1 MHEAPGAWPLIGRA
15 DALDRVA
22 AALTTA
28 KKGGLVVTGRAGE
41 GKTRL
46 LAAARDRAAA
56 SGVAVY
62 WAVATDA
69 AAGVPLAPFAPLL
82 PRAADGAQPTAGL
95 GLVAAALGGG
105 ERAVAVD
112 DAHLLDPASVA
123 LIAHLLANTAVP
135 VVLTARTVE
144 AAWLR
149 DLPRITL
156 DPLTGPEIVEVLET
170 ALGGAVETA
179 LAAGLATLSDG
190 NPLLLRELVGAAL
203 AAGTVRRD
211 GDLWRATGP
220 LVVATDLPAAIRSRL
235 DRLPGAVRAAAELV
249 ALAEPVDAAM
259 LEEVLDADALA
270 GLEDER
276 LLVLEAGRLRLVHPL
291 YAESLR
297 ATTPPT
303 RARRHRRRLAEAFDG
318 RSRLRAAIF
327 RLDGGLPADPDLFM
341 AAAREASDRLD
352 HELAGRLA
360 RAAVDAGGGFEARL
374 LLISELPYEGR
385 AADALELADELTG
398 EAIDDAARL
407 RLASARA
414 NLELVLGRVDAA
426 RATLARAV
434 GAAASPAETAQP
446 HAALADLAFA
456 GGDPAEAYR
465 RIHLARSADPDDPD
479 LLAAQATAEAALGM
493 TPAALADYTT
503 AVDSAAPLVDTAPG
517 AASGPPGPAAAA
529 TPDAAA
535 HASSSAT
542 AGAATAADTAAP
554 STPASDA
561 AAAGTAAAPGAGTGP
576 PHAAAVGTADHATAA
591 AAATPDAAAE
601 NPTAHAAGGAGSP
614 MAPDAVGRA
623 AARAAAGLAVGGRRT
638 VAPRYLA
645 AAGELFEAVG
655 RPGDARRA
663 YASFTAMAAL
673 YATNGVPLAPEPAL
687 FAADRGDAAQALRLA
702 EAALRAGP
710 TPAAQDAY
718 AWALMANGRAA
729 EAVTWSD
736 KATSAGARNA
746 LFAFHRGMIESSLGR
761 DGAAIDDLATALRT
775 NPWFSPRLA
784 PLARV
789 TLTALSGPQ

>member
-1 MHEAPGAWPLIGRA
+1 MGSPPLLRHPAASGGGFAALLAVPVALAVAGLAVVATLQGPHVGPAPDVDQAAALRA
-15 DALDRVA
+15 RVA
-22 AALTTA
+22 AAPQDATA
-28 KKGGLVVTGRAGE
+28 WAELGTFVLRQAADTGDPRRYPDA
-41 GKTRL
+41 
-46 LAAARDRAAA
+46 
-56 SGVAVY
+56 
-62 WAVATDA
+62 DA
-69 AAGVPLAPFAPLL
+69 ALGRSLQLRP
-82 PRAADGAQPTAGL
+82 DGN
-95 GLVAAALGGG
+95 AAALGGLAALRTVQLRYAEAQG
-105 ERAVAVD
+105 LARRALALDPNEPAVWGTLADAASGLGRYDESRVAVG
-112 DAHLLDPASVA
+112 HM
-123 LIAHLLANTAVP
+123 
-135 VVLTARTVE
+135 
-144 AAWLR
+144 
-149 DLPRITL
+149 
-156 DPLTGPEIVEVLET
+156 LERR
-170 ALGGAVETA
+170 ADV
-179 LAAGLATLSDG
+179 
-190 NPLLLRELVGAAL
+190 AAL
-203 AAGTVRRD
+203 TRSAA
-211 GDLWRATGP
+211 
-220 LVVATDLPAAIRSRL
+220 L
-235 DRLPGAVRAAAELV
+235 DE
-249 ALAEPVDAAM
+249 
-259 LEEVLDADALA
+259 
-270 GLEDER
+270 
-276 LLVLEAGRLRLVHPL
+276 
-291 YAESLR
+291 
-297 ATTPPT
+297 T
-303 RARRHRRRLAEAFDG
+303 F
-318 RSRLRAAIF
+318 
-327 RLDGGLPADPDLFM
+327 
-341 AAAREASDRLD
+341 
-352 HELAGRLA
+352 
-360 RAAVDAGGGFEARL
+360 
-374 LLISELPYEGR
+374 
-385 AADALELADELTG
+385 
-398 EAIDDAARL
+398 
-407 RLASARA
+407 
-414 NLELVLGRVDAA
+414 GRVDAA
-426 RATLARAV
+426 RATLERAV
-434 GAAASPAETAQP
+434 GAAASPAETAQA

-465 RIHLARSADPDDPD
+465 RIRLARTADPDDPN

-517 AASGPPGPAAAA
+517 AASGPPGAAAAA

-535 HASSSAT
+535 ADPTAAPATAAHVSSAAT
-542 AGAATAADTAAP
+542 AGAAAAVDTAAP

-687 FAADRGDAAQALRLA
+687 FAADRGQPDQALRLA
-702 EAALRAGP
+702 EAAMRAGS

-729 EAVTWSD
+729 EAVTWSE

>member
-1 MHEAPGAWPLIGRA
+1 VGSPPLLRRPAASGGGFAALLAVPVALAVAGLAVVATLQGPHVGPAPDVDQAAALRA
-15 DALDRVA
+15 RVA
-22 AALTTA
+22 AAPQDATA
-28 KKGGLVVTGRAGE
+28 WAELGTFVLRQAADTGDPRRYPDA
-41 GKTRL
+41 
-46 LAAARDRAAA
+46 
-56 SGVAVY
+56 
-62 WAVATDA
+62 DA
-69 AAGVPLAPFAPLL
+69 ALGRSLQLRP
-82 PRAADGAQPTAGL
+82 DGN
-95 GLVAAALGGG
+95 AAALGGLAALRTVQRRYAEAQG
-105 ERAVAVD
+105 LARRALALDPNDRAVWGTLADAASGLGRYDESRVAVG
-112 DAHLLDPASVA
+112 HM
-123 LIAHLLANTAVP
+123 
-135 VVLTARTVE
+135 
-144 AAWLR
+144 
-149 DLPRITL
+149 
-156 DPLTGPEIVEVLET
+156 LERR
-170 ALGGAVETA
+170 ADV
-179 LAAGLATLSDG
+179 
-190 NPLLLRELVGAAL
+190 AAL
-203 AAGTVRRD
+203 TRSAA
-211 GDLWRATGP
+211 
-220 LVVATDLPAAIRSRL
+220 L
-235 DRLPGAVRAAAELV
+235 DE
-249 ALAEPVDAAM
+249 
-259 LEEVLDADALA
+259 
-270 GLEDER
+270 
-276 LLVLEAGRLRLVHPL
+276 
-291 YAESLR
+291 
-297 ATTPPT
+297 T
-303 RARRHRRRLAEAFDG
+303 F
-318 RSRLRAAIF
+318 
-327 RLDGGLPADPDLFM
+327 
-341 AAAREASDRLD
+341 
-352 HELAGRLA
+352 
-360 RAAVDAGGGFEARL
+360 
-374 LLISELPYEGR
+374 
-385 AADALELADELTG
+385 
-398 EAIDDAARL
+398 
-407 RLASARA
+407 
-414 NLELVLGRVDAA
+414 GRVDAA
-426 RATLARAV
+426 RATLERAV
-434 GAAASPAETAQP
+434 GAAASPAETAQA

-465 RIHLARSADPDDPD
+465 RIRLARTADPDDPN

-517 AASGPPGPAAAA
+517 AASGPPGAAAAA

-535 HASSSAT
+535 AGTADHATTAT
-542 AGAATAADTAAP
+542 AGTPDHATAATA
-554 STPASDA
+554 
-561 AAAGTAAAPGAGTGP
+561 
-576 PHAAAVGTADHATAA
+576 GTADHATAA

-729 EAVTWSD
+729 EAVTWSE

>member
-1 MHEAPGAWPLIGRA
+1 VGSPPLLRRPAASGGGFAALLAVPVALAVAGLAVVATLQGPHVGPAPDVDQAAALRA
-15 DALDRVA
+15 RVA
-22 AALTTA
+22 AAPQDATA
-28 KKGGLVVTGRAGE
+28 WAELGTFVLRQAADTGDPRRYPDA
-41 GKTRL
+41 
-46 LAAARDRAAA
+46 
-56 SGVAVY
+56 
-62 WAVATDA
+62 DA
-69 AAGVPLAPFAPLL
+69 ALGRSLQLRP
-82 PRAADGAQPTAGL
+82 DGN
-95 GLVAAALGGG
+95 AAALGGLAALRTVQRRYAEAQG
-105 ERAVAVD
+105 LARRALALDPNDRAVWGTLADAASGLGRYDESRVAVG
-112 DAHLLDPASVA
+112 HM
-123 LIAHLLANTAVP
+123 
-135 VVLTARTVE
+135 
-144 AAWLR
+144 
-149 DLPRITL
+149 
-156 DPLTGPEIVEVLET
+156 LERR
-170 ALGGAVETA
+170 ADV
-179 LAAGLATLSDG
+179 
-190 NPLLLRELVGAAL
+190 AAL
-203 AAGTVRRD
+203 TRSAA
-211 GDLWRATGP
+211 
-220 LVVATDLPAAIRSRL
+220 L
-235 DRLPGAVRAAAELV
+235 DE
-249 ALAEPVDAAM
+249 
-259 LEEVLDADALA
+259 
-270 GLEDER
+270 
-276 LLVLEAGRLRLVHPL
+276 
-291 YAESLR
+291 
-297 ATTPPT
+297 T
-303 RARRHRRRLAEAFDG
+303 F
-318 RSRLRAAIF
+318 
-327 RLDGGLPADPDLFM
+327 
-341 AAAREASDRLD
+341 
-352 HELAGRLA
+352 
-360 RAAVDAGGGFEARL
+360 
-374 LLISELPYEGR
+374 
-385 AADALELADELTG
+385 
-398 EAIDDAARL
+398 
-407 RLASARA
+407 
-414 NLELVLGRVDAA
+414 GRVDAA
-426 RATLARAV
+426 RATLERAV
-434 GAAASPAETAQP
+434 GAAASPAETAQA

-465 RIHLARSADPDDPD
+465 RIRLARTADPDDPN

-517 AASGPPGPAAAA
+517 AASGPPGAAAAA

-535 HASSSAT
+535 AGTADHATTAT
-542 AGAATAADTAAP
+542 AGTPDHATTATVGTADHATAATAG
-554 STPASDA
+554 TP
-561 AAAGTAAAPGAGTGP
+561 
-576 PHAAAVGTADHATAA
+576 DHATAA

>member
-1 MHEAPGAWPLIGRA
+1 MGSPPLLRRPAASGGGFAALLAVPVALAVAGLAVVATLQGPHVGPAPDVDQAAALRA
-15 DALDRVA
+15 RVA
-22 AALTTA
+22 AAPQDATA
-28 KKGGLVVTGRAGE
+28 WAELGTFVLRQAADTGDPRRYPDA
-41 GKTRL
+41 
-46 LAAARDRAAA
+46 
-56 SGVAVY
+56 
-62 WAVATDA
+62 DA
-69 AAGVPLAPFAPLL
+69 ALGRSLQLRP
-82 PRAADGAQPTAGL
+82 DGN
-95 GLVAAALGGG
+95 AAALGGLAALRTVQRRYAEAQG
-105 ERAVAVD
+105 LARRALALDPNDRAVWGTLADAASGLGRYDESRVAVG
-112 DAHLLDPASVA
+112 HM
-123 LIAHLLANTAVP
+123 
-135 VVLTARTVE
+135 
-144 AAWLR
+144 
-149 DLPRITL
+149 
-156 DPLTGPEIVEVLET
+156 LERR
-170 ALGGAVETA
+170 ADV
-179 LAAGLATLSDG
+179 
-190 NPLLLRELVGAAL
+190 AAL
-203 AAGTVRRD
+203 TRSAA
-211 GDLWRATGP
+211 
-220 LVVATDLPAAIRSRL
+220 L
-235 DRLPGAVRAAAELV
+235 DE
-249 ALAEPVDAAM
+249 
-259 LEEVLDADALA
+259 
-270 GLEDER
+270 
-276 LLVLEAGRLRLVHPL
+276 
-291 YAESLR
+291 
-297 ATTPPT
+297 T
-303 RARRHRRRLAEAFDG
+303 F
-318 RSRLRAAIF
+318 
-327 RLDGGLPADPDLFM
+327 
-341 AAAREASDRLD
+341 
-352 HELAGRLA
+352 
-360 RAAVDAGGGFEARL
+360 
-374 LLISELPYEGR
+374 
-385 AADALELADELTG
+385 
-398 EAIDDAARL
+398 
-407 RLASARA
+407 
-414 NLELVLGRVDAA
+414 GRVDAA
-426 RATLARAV
+426 RATLERAV
-434 GAAASPAETAQP
+434 GAAASPAETAQA

-465 RIHLARSADPDDPD
+465 RIRLARTADPDDPN

-517 AASGPPGPAAAA
+517 AASGPPGAAAAA

-535 HASSSAT
+535 AGTADHATTAT
-542 AGAATAADTAAP
+542 AGTPDHATT
-554 STPASDA
+554 
-561 AAAGTAAAPGAGTGP
+561 
-576 PHAAAVGTADHATAA
+576 AAVGTADHATAA

-601 NPTAHAAGGAGSP
+601 NPTAQSAGGVGSP

>member
-1 MHEAPGAWPLIGRA
+1 MGSPPLLRHPAASGGGFAALLAVPVALAVAGLAVVATLQGPHVGPATDVDQAAALRA
-15 DALDRVA
+15 RVA
-22 AALTTA
+22 AAPQDATA
-28 KKGGLVVTGRAGE
+28 WAELGTFVLRQAADTGDPRRYPDA
-41 GKTRL
+41 
-46 LAAARDRAAA
+46 
-56 SGVAVY
+56 
-62 WAVATDA
+62 DA
-69 AAGVPLAPFAPLL
+69 ALGRSLQLRP
-82 PRAADGAQPTAGL
+82 DGN
-95 GLVAAALGGG
+95 AAALGGLAALRTVQRRYAEAQG
-105 ERAVAVD
+105 LARRALALDPNDPAVWGTLADAASGLGRYDESRVAVG
-112 DAHLLDPASVA
+112 HM
-123 LIAHLLANTAVP
+123 
-135 VVLTARTVE
+135 
-144 AAWLR
+144 
-149 DLPRITL
+149 
-156 DPLTGPEIVEVLET
+156 LERR
-170 ALGGAVETA
+170 ADV
-179 LAAGLATLSDG
+179 
-190 NPLLLRELVGAAL
+190 AAL
-203 AAGTVRRD
+203 TRSAA
-211 GDLWRATGP
+211 
-220 LVVATDLPAAIRSRL
+220 L
-235 DRLPGAVRAAAELV
+235 DE
-249 ALAEPVDAAM
+249 
-259 LEEVLDADALA
+259 
-270 GLEDER
+270 
-276 LLVLEAGRLRLVHPL
+276 
-291 YAESLR
+291 
-297 ATTPPT
+297 T
-303 RARRHRRRLAEAFDG
+303 F
-318 RSRLRAAIF
+318 
-327 RLDGGLPADPDLFM
+327 
-341 AAAREASDRLD
+341 
-352 HELAGRLA
+352 
-360 RAAVDAGGGFEARL
+360 
-374 LLISELPYEGR
+374 
-385 AADALELADELTG
+385 
-398 EAIDDAARL
+398 
-407 RLASARA
+407 
-414 NLELVLGRVDAA
+414 GRVDAA
-426 RATLARAV
+426 RATLEPAV
-434 GAAASPAETAQP
+434 GAAASPAETAQA

-517 AASGPPGPAAAA
+517 AASGPPGAAAAA

-535 HASSSAT
+535 ADPTAAPATAAHASSAAT
-542 AGAATAADTAAP
+542 AGAAAAADTAAP

-561 AAAGTAAAPGAGTGP
+561 AAGGTAAAPGAGTGP

-663 YASFTAMAAL
+663 YASFTAMATL

-702 EAALRAGP
+702 AAALRAGP

-729 EAVTWSD
+729 EALTWSD

>member
-1 MHEAPGAWPLIGRA
+1 MGSPPLLRRPAASGGGFVALLAVPVAVAVAGLAVVATLQGPHAGPAPGVDQAAALRA
-15 DALDRVA
+15 RVA
-22 AALTTA
+22 AAPQDATA
-28 KKGGLVVTGRAGE
+28 WAELGTLVLR
-41 GKTRL
+41 
-46 LAAARDRAAA
+46 LAADTGDPRRYPDA
-56 SGVAVY
+56 
-62 WAVATDA
+62 DA
-69 AAGVPLAPFAPLL
+69 ALGRSLQLRP
-82 PRAADGAQPTAGL
+82 DGN
-95 GLVAAALGGG
+95 AAALGGLAALRTVQRRYAEAQG
-105 ERAVAVD
+105 LARRALALDPNDPAVWGTLADAASGLGRYDESRVAVGHMFERRAD
-112 DAHLLDPASVA
+112 V
-123 LIAHLLANTAVP
+123 
-135 VVLTARTVE
+135 
-144 AAWLR
+144 
-149 DLPRITL
+149 
-156 DPLTGPEIVEVLET
+156 
-170 ALGGAVETA
+170 
-179 LAAGLATLSDG
+179 
-190 NPLLLRELVGAAL
+190 AAL
-203 AAGTVRRD
+203 TRSAA
-211 GDLWRATGP
+211 
-220 LVVATDLPAAIRSRL
+220 L
-235 DRLPGAVRAAAELV
+235 DE
-249 ALAEPVDAAM
+249 
-259 LEEVLDADALA
+259 
-270 GLEDER
+270 
-276 LLVLEAGRLRLVHPL
+276 
-291 YAESLR
+291 
-297 ATTPPT
+297 T
-303 RARRHRRRLAEAFDG
+303 F
-318 RSRLRAAIF
+318 
-327 RLDGGLPADPDLFM
+327 
-341 AAAREASDRLD
+341 
-352 HELAGRLA
+352 
-360 RAAVDAGGGFEARL
+360 
-374 LLISELPYEGR
+374 
-385 AADALELADELTG
+385 
-398 EAIDDAARL
+398 
-407 RLASARA
+407 
-414 NLELVLGRVDAA
+414 GRVDAA
-426 RATLARAV
+426 RATLERAV
-434 GAAASPAETAQP
+434 GAAASPAETAQA

-465 RIHLARSADPDDPD
+465 RIRLARTADPDDPN

-535 HASSSAT
+535 ADPAAAPATAAHASSAVT
-542 AGAATAADTAAP
+542 AGAAAAADTAAP
-554 STPASDA
+554 STSASDA
-561 AAAGTAAAPGAGTGP
+561 AAAGTAAAPGDGTGP
-576 PHAAAVGTADHATAA
+576 PHAATAGTADHATAA

-614 MAPDAVGRA
+614 MAPDAVGGA

-663 YASFTAMAAL
+663 YASFTAMASL

-702 EAALRAGP
+702 EAALRTGP